1 MEYVCRGSRVF
12 ADRLQA
18 AKVTHHWKEYEGAH
32 QMPVFRHELVDFLQA
47 IFR

>member
-32 QMPVFRHELVDFLQA
+32 QMLVFRHELVDFLQA